1 MKLMLTM
8 AIIGL
13 TVTALDGCNNQA
25 GPKNGTTPTTTAAV
39 ATLQQQKLCA
49 DQADKSFK
57 ESAFSDGHST
67 FTDHFDPADGVCY
80 MEITTRNQIGPNF
93 QYSLLIY
100 DAFEGRVYGGFN
112 SLSSEAK
119 PLECS
124 LKPRN
129 LPDVRCNSSDEFNDF
144 ALKHFGTTPD

>member
-80 MEITTRNQIGPNF
+80 MESESGPSRCVISLPTFQIGRT
-93 QYSLLIY
+93 SASI
-100 DAFEGRVYGGFN
+100 GRGTNSVLC
-112 SLSSEAK
+112 SLSCKRRTES
-119 PLECS
+119 
-124 LKPRN
+124 
-129 LPDVRCNSSDEFNDF
+129 
-144 ALKHFGTTPD
+144 